1 MTDNTSE
8 LHDLRARLDALEAT
22 VAAMERPHL
31 PDRRS
36 WLKMLAGAGALSMVG
51 NIAQGEST
59 GAATPLGAWKTY
71 SPKLMGEKE
80 DPLVGIDEGP
90 GYKRGGRNGHYWQ
103 HGRTV
108 VVKTWIQ
115 FGRGMKPGSG
125 QYRLSLPV
133 PAAMGSDAW
142 LGPTGMALLHRDAT
156 NINRNASVVLA
167 HPDFVAFQ
175 IDNLPGNLGHNNP
188 WVWAEFDGL
197 NTFMIYEAAN
207 DA

>member
-1 MTDNTSE
+1 MLGTTANG
-8 LHDLRARLDALEAT
+8 DAAEP
-22 VAAMERPHL
+22 AA
-31 PDRRS
+31 S
-36 WLKMLAGAGALSMVG
+36 A
-51 NIAQGEST
+51 
-59 GAATPLGAWKTY
+59 LGAWKTY
-71 SPKLMGEKE
+71 SPKLMGEKS
-80 DPLVGIDEGP
+80 DPLVGVDEGP

-103 HGRTV
+103 SGRTV
-108 VVKTWIQ
+108 IVKTWIQ

-142 LGPTGMALLHRDAT
+142 LGPTGMALLHSDAT

-175 IDNLPGNLGHNNP
+175 IDNLAGNIGHDNP
-188 WVWAEFDGL
+188 WVWAEFDGF
-197 NTFMIYEAAN
+197 NTFMIYETAN